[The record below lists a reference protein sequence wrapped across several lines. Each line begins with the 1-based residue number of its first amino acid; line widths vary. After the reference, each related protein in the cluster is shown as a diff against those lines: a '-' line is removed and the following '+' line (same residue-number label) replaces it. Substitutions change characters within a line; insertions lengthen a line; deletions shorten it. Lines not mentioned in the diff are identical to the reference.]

1 MSKRRDISDKLV
13 HFTRGKSKEEAFRR
27 LSNIMEERRIL
38 GTSEKIRGG
47 YKCVCFTEAPLTN
60 LPSGLVNP
68 NAYSRYRPFGIMVE
82 KRWLFEKGGRPV
94 IYQTVEE
101 FNIFPEEIRWRHV
114 RYEPNR
120 DPPIDFTWEREW
132 RIKCDFLPIAPSNAG
147 IVVQDELWAQR
158 MIDEHE
164 TEQDF
169 EVLQYSL
176 ILDEDLAQQYRK
188 KFPWRIF
195 PLR

>member
-13 HFTRGKSKEEAFRR
+13 HFTSGESEEEAFQR
-27 LSNIMEERRIL
+27 LRNIMEERRIL

-47 YKCVCFTEAPLTN
+47 YKCVCFTEAPLTI
-60 LPSGLVNP
+60 LPGGLVNP
-68 NAYSRYRPFGIMVE
+68 DAYSRYRPFGIMVE

-94 IYQTVEE
+94 IYQTDED
-101 FNIFPEEIRWRHV
+101 FNILPEEIRWRHV

-132 RIKCDFLPIAPSNAG
+132 RIKCEFLTIAPSYAG
-147 IVVQDELWAQR
+147 IVVLDEHWAQR

-169 EVLQYSL
+169 VVLQYSL
-176 ILDEDLAQQYRK
+176 ILDEDLAQQYREE
-188 KFPWRIF
+188 FPWRIS